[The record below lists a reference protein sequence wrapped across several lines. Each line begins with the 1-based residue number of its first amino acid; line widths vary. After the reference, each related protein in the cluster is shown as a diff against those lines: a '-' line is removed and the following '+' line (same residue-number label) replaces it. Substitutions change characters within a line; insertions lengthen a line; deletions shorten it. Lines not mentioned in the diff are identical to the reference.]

1 MTTRVY
7 ADIFAD
13 FASGSVSDSDWQE
26 LFAATKEQPLCAS
39 ILGAARAAQEYIT
52 HRKRSQNA
60 NHLRLHTML
69 GFEINDNER
78 DALLIV
84 LDNEAAYHSVSGNT
98 KAKFEGVLQAELR
111 AAATG
116 LGYPQA
122 DKLHVTLI
130 NQDIANTFRRDV
142 AIEQGQQYIR
152 DNDAVWHEA
161 EI

>member
-26 LFAATKEQPLCAS
+26 LFGATKEQPLCAS

-60 NHLRLHTML
+60 SHLRLHTMI
-69 GFEINDNER
+69 GFEINDNQR
-78 DALLIV
+78 DVLLTV
-84 LDNEAAYHSVSGNT
+84 LDNEATTHGVIGNE

-122 DKLHVTLI
+122 DKLYVTLI
-130 NQDIANTFRRDV
+130 NQDVPNTFRRDV
-142 AIEQGQQYIR
+142 AITQAQQYIR
-152 DNDAVWHEA
+152 NNSGVWHEA